1 MKKKVKS
8 EGTNRNENSEMELAL
23 EDFVIYQVL
32 AYRKQT

>member
-1 MKKKVKS
+1 MKKKVKL

-32 AYRKQT
+32 ACRKQT

>member
-1 MKKKVKS
+1 MKKKAES